1 MKKTMIAGLIA
12 AGLSMTIAGC
22 ATYTGQTNAP
32 DDPNRTRNVSRSA
45 WQFAAESIALWYSL
59 PRQHL
64 APTVAG
70 ACAFATWTTVAG
82 AQAWVWPAGLRPH
95 LGESP
100 APNAPR
106 SLSKRSVSRLQT
118 GMFCQLAKELRLGV
132 FVLLVV
138 EGFHGVAYPVA

>member
-1 MKKTMIAGLIA
+1 
-12 AGLSMTIAGC
+12 
-22 ATYTGQTNAP
+22 
-32 DDPNRTRNVSRSA
+32 
-45 WQFAAESIALWYSL
+45 
-59 PRQHL
+59 
-64 APTVAG
+64 
-70 ACAFATWTTVAG
+70 VAG